1 MNRRV
6 APSRPPSR
14 IAAFGLGLA
23 IVTIGFATL
32 MTRLEVTQE
41 GYRLSELQSEIGRQE
56 ELSRRLRVQTAELG
70 SHQRLYQL
78 AAKYHL
84 APPQRGQVVVVR

>member
-6 APSRPPSR
+6 APSQPPSR
-14 IAAFGLGLA
+14 IAALILGLA

-41 GYRLSELQSEIGRQE
+41 GYRLSELKSGIARE
-56 ELSRRLRVQTAELG
+56 EEQSRRLKVQAAELG
-70 SHQRLYQL
+70 SHQRLYEL

-84 APPQRGQVVVVR
+84 APPRQGQVVVVR